1 MVEPASVSHGA
12 PSLSIEARFHTADPD
27 DQRGAPRRTLYLGVS
42 GRFAGG
48 REGTATVHNI
58 SATGMLVESDAAL
71 GEGET
76 IVVELPEAGERLAH
90 VVWVDGP
97 MHGCRFDEPLSPAA
111 LSAAQ
116 LRGAVHTPPG
126 EPLPVT
132 ENFGARLH
140 RLRTERGMS
149 LADIADKL
157 GVSKPT
163 VWAWEHGKARPVERR
178 LSALA
183 EALGVTPAG
192 LEPAAS
198 GPVEAVEQGRRQ
210 IAEAYGVNP
219 ARVRIMIEL

>member
-1 MVEPASVSHGA
+1 M
-12 PSLSIEARFHTADPD
+12 SIEARFDSDD
-27 DQRGAPRRTLYLGVS
+27 DQADKRGAPRRTLRLGVS

-48 REGTATVHNI
+48 ISGTATVHNI
-58 SATGMLVESDAAL
+58 SATGMLVESIVPL
-71 GEGET
+71 TEGEA
-76 IVVELPEAGERLAH
+76 ISVDIPEAGERRAT

-97 MHGCRFDEPLSPAA
+97 MHGCRFDEPLPSAA

-116 LRGAVHTPPG
+116 LRGAVRTAQG
-126 EPLPVT
+126 DALPLS
-132 ENFGARLH
+132 EGFGARLH
-140 RLRTERGMS
+140 RLRTERGLS
-149 LADIADKL
+149 LAEVADRL

-183 EALGVTPAG
+183 EALGVTPGG

-210 IAEAYGVNP
+210 IAAAYGVEP
-219 ARVRIMIEL
+219 SRVRIMIEL